1 MDHDLIY
8 AKTTSG
14 EAAML
19 QRTRTM
25 QRNVRMVLILVD
37 SQSSVADLC
46 LKTGNPQLTENALL
60 ELEKGGF
67 IEPRGDVDSMWAEGA
82 KVAQVVR
89 AAASS
94 HRKDLLA
101 RSVSA
106 PSALAEP
113 SASDAAVSA
122 DAAVKT
128 SLSGDLSISETPLAL
143 AQAEPAAFPV
153 CAEAETRTVAGAQ
166 SSHSKGAAA
175 SFVEHVKA
183 LFTKQN
189 SNIDKAQRVSLGSSK
204 PPPSSEGRHEGESNS
219 RLAELRQTVAP
230 STLAT
235 GDEVV
240 LLKPTRRAQA
250 ESMSWPTVVVLAIA
264 GAFGLLFVAVLLFP
278 FNNYLPELDAA
289 ISNACGRPA
298 KVGAVRLNVY
308 PRPTIV
314 LGDVRIGADRDEIRI
329 DEVRLQPAIGT
340 LMAAKI
346 IFREA
351 IVSGVVLP
359 VEVIAGLPRVFVAL
373 SSPSARFG
381 VDHLGLEKLTITFSA
396 LSLSNMDGDAGLSA
410 DGLLESLRLSSAD
423 RRLSLVATP
432 VGQGLDIVLE
442 GYAWRPVSGSAFLLD
457 SVNLNAFADNGVLTI
472 KNMALRIFDGVIEG
486 GAVLRANQP
495 LSIDGDLSFKRVN
508 ATRLGEAIGLGQQ
521 FSGETSGKMR
531 FSTKGDAWA
540 SVFSA
545 VNAEGDFAMQRGSIR
560 GIDLVEAARSVS
572 RNPVQGGATPFE
584 NLSGTIKLTPT
595 RYQFSALV
603 LNSGLMQSTGFFDV
617 SSELMVSGTMELK
630 IRGTAN
636 QTRVPISIGGPLKS
650 PVVQV
655 GRGGSL

>member
-1 MDHDLIY
+1 
-8 AKTTSG
+8 
-14 EAAML
+14 ML

-89 AAASS
+89 AAASNY
-94 HRKDLLA
+94 RKDQLA

-113 SASDAAVSA
+113 SESDAAVSA
-122 DAAVKT
+122 GAVVKT
-128 SLSGDLSISETPLAL
+128 SLSGDLSISETPLVL
-143 AQAEPAAFPV
+143 AQAEPATFPG

-166 SSHSKGAAA
+166 SSPSKGGGA
-175 SFVEHVKA
+175 SFVGYVKT
-183 LFTKQN
+183 LFIKEN
-189 SNIDKAQRVSLGSSK
+189 SGIDKAQPVSVGSLK
-204 PPPSSEGRHEGESNS
+204 QLPSSEDRREAESKNQ
-219 RLAELRQTVAP
+219 LAGGSQVVVPRA
-230 STLAT
+230 LAT
-235 GDEVV
+235 GDEAIF
-240 LLKPTRRAQA
+240 LKPTRRARA
-250 ESMSWPTVVVLAIA
+250 ESMGWPMIVVLGVA
-264 GAFGLLFVAVLLFP
+264 GTLSVLFMAVLLFP
-278 FNNYLPELDAA
+278 FNNYLPELEAA
-289 ISNACGRPA
+289 ISSASGRPA
-298 KVGAVRLNVY
+298 KVGLVRLNLY
-308 PRPTIV
+308 PLPTIV
-314 LGDVRIGADRDEIRI
+314 LGDVRIGTDRDEMRI
-329 DEVRLQPAIGT
+329 DEIRLQPAIGT

-346 IFREA
+346 IFREVT
-351 IVSGVVLP
+351 VSGVVLP

-381 VDHLGLEKLTITFSA
+381 VSHLGLEKLTITFSA
-396 LSLSNMDGDAGLSA
+396 LGLSNMDGEARLSA

-432 VGQGLDIVLE
+432 MAQGLDVVLE
-442 GYAWRPVSGSAFLLD
+442 GYGWRPVSGSALLFD

-472 KNMALRIFDGVIEG
+472 RNVALRIFDGVIEG

-495 LSIDGDLSFKRVN
+495 LGIAGDLSFKRVN
-508 ATRLGEAIGLGQQ
+508 ATRLGEAIGVGQQ
-521 FSGETSGKMR
+521 FSGETSGKMH

-540 SVFSA
+540 SIFAA
-545 VNAEGDFAMQRGSIR
+545 VNAEGDFAVQRGSIR

-572 RNPVQGGATPFE
+572 RIPVQGGATPFE

>member
-1 MDHDLIY
+1 
-8 AKTTSG
+8 
-14 EAAML
+14 ML

-94 HRKDLLA
+94 HRKDQLA

-106 PSALAEP
+106 PSVLAEP
-113 SASDAAVSA
+113 SESDAAVSA
-122 DAAVKT
+122 DAVVKT
-128 SLSGDLSISETPLAL
+128 SLSGDLSRSETPLAL
-143 AQAEPAAFPV
+143 AQAESAPFPV
-153 CAEAETRTVAGAQ
+153 YAEAEARTVAGAQ
-166 SSHSKGAAA
+166 SAQSKGAAA
-175 SFVEHVKA
+175 SFVEYVKA
-183 LFTKQN
+183 LFTKEN
-189 SNIDKAQRVSLGSSK
+189 SDLDKAPRVSVGSSK
-204 PPPSSEGRHEGESNS
+204 PLPSSEGQHEAESNEQ
-219 RLAELRQTVAP
+219 LAERRQTVAP
-230 STLAT
+230 SALAQ
-235 GDEVV
+235 GDEAILCKPIRRRQVESMGWPAIVV
-240 LLKPTRRAQA
+240 LT
-250 ESMSWPTVVVLAIA
+250 IA
-264 GAFGLLFVAVLLFP
+264 GALGLLFLAALLFP

-289 ISNACGRPA
+289 ISVACGRPA

-308 PRPTIV
+308 PQPTIV

-346 IFREA
+346 SFREA
-351 IVSGVVLP
+351 TVSGVVLP
-359 VEVIAGLPRVFVAL
+359 VEVIAGLSRVFVAL

-381 VDHLGLEKLTITFSA
+381 VDHLGFEKLTIAFSA
-396 LSLSNMDGDAGLSA
+396 LGLSNMDGDARLSA

-432 VGQGLDIVLE
+432 MGQGLDVVLE
-442 GYAWRPVSGSAFLLD
+442 GYGWRPVSGSAFLFD
-457 SVNLNAFADNGVLTI
+457 SVNLNAFAENGVLTI
-472 KNMALRIFDGVIEG
+472 KDMALRIFDGVIEG

-495 LSIDGDLSFKRVN
+495 LSIAGDLSFKRVN

-521 FSGETSGKMR
+521 FSGETSGKVR

-540 SVFSA
+540 SAFSA
-545 VNAEGDFAMQRGSIR
+545 INAEGDFAMLRGSIR
-560 GIDLVEAARSVS
+560 GIDLAEAARNVS

-584 NLSGTIKLTPT
+584 NLSGTIKLTPN
-595 RYQFSALV
+595 RYQFAGLV
-603 LNSGLMQSTGFFDV
+603 LNSGLMQSTGFIDV
-617 SSELMVSGTMELK
+617 SSELMVSGMMELRM
-630 IRGTAN
+630 RGTAN
-636 QTRVPISIGGPLKS
+636 QTRVPISISGPLKS
-650 PVVQV
+650 PAVQI

>member
-1 MDHDLIY
+1 
-8 AKTTSG
+8 
-14 EAAML
+14 ML

-67 IEPRGDVDSMWAEGA
+67 IEPRGEVDSMWAEGA

-113 SASDAAVSA
+113 SKSDAAVSA
-122 DAAVKT
+122 DSVVKT
-128 SLSGDLSISETPLAL
+128 SLSGDLPISETPLAL
-143 AQAEPAAFPV
+143 AQAEPAPLPV
-153 CAEAETRTVAGAQ
+153 CAEAETRTVDGAQ
-166 SSHSKGAAA
+166 SSQLKGAAA
-175 SFVEHVKA
+175 SFFDYVKA
-183 LFTKQN
+183 FFAKESSDL
-189 SNIDKAQRVSLGSSK
+189 DKVQRVSVGRLK
-204 PPPSSEGRHEGESNS
+204 LFPSSEVRHEAESNNQ
-219 RLAELRQTVAP
+219 LAERRQSVVA
-230 STLAT
+230 SALAT
-235 GDEVV
+235 GDEAVF
-240 LLKPTRRAQA
+240 LKPARHRRT
-250 ESMSWPTVVVLAIA
+250 ESMGWPTIVVLAIA
-264 GAFGLLFVAVLLFP
+264 GVLGVLFVAVLLFP

-289 ISNACGRPA
+289 ISDASGRPA

-308 PRPTIV
+308 PQPTIV
-314 LGDVRIGADRDEIRI
+314 LGDVRIGADSDEIRI

-346 IFREA
+346 VFREA
-351 IVSGVVLP
+351 TISGVVLP
-359 VEVIAGLPRVFVAL
+359 VEVVAGLPRVFVAL
-373 SSPSARFG
+373 SSPFARFG
-381 VDHLGLEKLTITFSA
+381 VDHLGLERLTMTFSA
-396 LSLSNMDGDAGLSA
+396 LSLSNMEGEVRLSVE
-410 DGLLESLRLSSAD
+410 GLLESFRLNSAD

-432 VGQGLDIVLE
+432 MAEGLDVVLE
-442 GYAWRPVSGSAFLLD
+442 GYGWRPVPNSAFLFD
-457 SVNLNAFADNGVLTI
+457 SVNLNAIAHNGVLTI
-472 KNMALRIFDGVIEG
+472 KDMALRIFDGVIEG
-486 GAVLRANQP
+486 EAVLRANQQ
-495 LSIDGDLSFKRVN
+495 LSIAGDLSFQRVN

-521 FSGETSGKMR
+521 FSGESSGKLR

-540 SVFSA
+540 SIFSA
-545 VNAEGDFAMQRGSIR
+545 VNAEGDFAVQRGSIR
-560 GIDLVEAARSVS
+560 GIDLAEAARSVS

-595 RYQFSALV
+595 RYQFSGLV
-603 LNSGLMQSTGFFDV
+603 LNSGLMQSTGFLDV

-636 QTRVPISIGGPLKS
+636 QSRVPISISGPLKS
-650 PVVQV
+650 PAVQI